1 MNIAAAIAVLSAAGF
16 VVIAAAAYF
25 TLIRSWLDLLD
36 RTRIMLGFPPPA
48 GPDWLLI
55 AGLAAALIVPV
66 AAALF
71 LYGYYLRAWRRR
83 VGQVWPD
90 AHHMRRYSRMRPLP
104 PRATP
109 AQLEEHETYVQA
121 LAASPGWV
129 DTPVSAIFGQIEQ
142 DIAKRALATGLIVGV
157 SRRPIIDLLTISG
170 AALELQLHVLSQL
183 GKYPN
188 LRTWLTLLQR
198 AGASL
203 FFNTYLNRE
212 QLWELTL
219 AVKKAALGLH
229 AVSELSDH
237 ASDWLANV
245 DTDEYL
251 DALPDE
257 GAYAMLRASAE
268 VALSS
273 SSFALGVGA
282 TGVRQI
288 SRVIDRYGDE
298 LLEGILAGGI
308 LYYHGIALAADCLA
322 ADQVHRS
329 SAELNRTPYQA
340 TAAIASF
347 AGGLLRRHVREYRAV
362 LRDKRRQLAGAIT
375 QKFGQTG
382 SSAWLRLKDVF
393 RRTETPP

>member
-1 MNIAAAIAVLSAAGF
+1 
-16 VVIAAAAYF
+16 
-25 TLIRSWLDLLD
+25 
-36 RTRIMLGFPPPA
+36 
-48 GPDWLLI
+48 
-55 AGLAAALIVPV
+55 
-66 AAALF
+66 
-71 LYGYYLRAWRRR
+71 
-83 VGQVWPD
+83 
-90 AHHMRRYSRMRPLP
+90 
-104 PRATP
+104 
-109 AQLEEHETYVQA
+109 
-121 LAASPGWV
+121 
-129 DTPVSAIFGQIEQ
+129 
-142 DIAKRALATGLIVGV
+142 
-157 SRRPIIDLLTISG
+157 
-170 AALELQLHVLSQL
+170 LSQL